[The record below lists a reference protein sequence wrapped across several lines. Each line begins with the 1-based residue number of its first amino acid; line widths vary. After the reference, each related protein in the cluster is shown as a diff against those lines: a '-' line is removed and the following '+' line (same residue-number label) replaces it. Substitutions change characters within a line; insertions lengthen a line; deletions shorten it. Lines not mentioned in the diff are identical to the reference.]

1 MIDVVYDRLIFPLLS
16 ISKLHHAYSPSGA
29 IEMVEELVFHLVPTI
44 DTLRW
49 KVYVL
54 MKAFRQRERMNCLT
68 NKSLYALALLEVL
81 TKWHVVLDFSSHKM
95 IVTLEVDNLQ
105 AYVGYQSS

>member
-29 IEMVEELVFHLVPTI
+29 IEMVEEFAFHLALTI
-44 DTLRW
+44 DTLRC

-54 MKAFRQRERMNCLT
+54 MKAFPQRERTNCLT
-68 NKSLYALALLEVL
+68 NKSLCALALLEVL

-95 IVTLEVDNLQ
+95 IETLEVDNLQ
-105 AYVGYQSS
+105 AYIGYQSS